1 MNKDPLGDFYEK
13 KDMVFKSH
21 ARSGPDW
28 SSLCAN
34 WLTEWERHHDPVYR
48 DKIVTGIEDIKK
60 APLQLVSGPDF
71 EFDPDT
77 VHLRYIGERAAGGT
91 HLQICMGAPQVW
103 MEMAELLEDEE
114 WKRMMADYGRFYY
127 LPREKQL
134 EESGGIIGDREFS
147 LPFMAAAMGAYGA
160 KYYHDTKLAETAWG
174 HLLQAILCEG
184 NHQGLETVTLEH
196 EGNREFLTEIPWITT
211 NFTAQWCL
219 NVIMALDFIREAL
232 PKTLHEADLLVSRM
246 PAGNFRKA

>member
-1 MNKDPLGDFYEK
+1 
-13 KDMVFKSH
+13 
-21 ARSGPDW
+21 
-28 SSLCAN
+28 
-34 WLTEWERHHDPVYR
+34 
-48 DKIVTGIEDIKK
+48 
-60 APLQLVSGPDF
+60 
-71 EFDPDT
+71 
-77 VHLRYIGERAAGGT
+77 
-91 HLQICMGAPQVW
+91 
-103 MEMAELLEDEE
+103 
-114 WKRMMADYGRFYY
+114 
-127 LPREKQL
+127 
-134 EESGGIIGDREFS
+134 
-147 LPFMAAAMGAYGA
+147 MAAAMGAYGA

>member
-1 MNKDPLGDFYEK
+1 METDDGRLWKVLLSAK
-13 KDMVFKSH
+13 
-21 ARSGPDW
+21 
-28 SSLCAN
+28 
-34 WLTEWERHHDPVYR
+34 
-48 DKIVTGIEDIKK
+48 
-60 APLQLVSGPDF
+60 
-71 EFDPDT
+71 
-77 VHLRYIGERAAGGT
+77 GEAAGRIRRDNRRPGVLASV
-91 HLQICMGAPQVW
+91 HGCGH
-103 MEMAELLEDEE
+103 
-114 WKRMMADYGRFYY
+114 
-127 LPREKQL
+127 
-134 EESGGIIGDREFS
+134 
-147 LPFMAAAMGAYGA
+147 GA

-196 EGNREFLTEIPWITT
+196 EGNREFLTEIPWITA